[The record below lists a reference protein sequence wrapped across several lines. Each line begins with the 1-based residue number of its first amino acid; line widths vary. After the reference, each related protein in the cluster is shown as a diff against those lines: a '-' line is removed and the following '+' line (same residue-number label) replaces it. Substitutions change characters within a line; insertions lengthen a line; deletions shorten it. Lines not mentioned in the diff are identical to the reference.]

1 MAKRIGKMDCP
12 CCGSSNDIYQED
24 LGFEEFECGRCENT
38 FTIPEDPEDFDK
50 ASRENRTELA
60 AHDKAS
66 HFRIMAQGED
76 GHEWCIKNMVDASMD
91 EDLIALIV
99 RGCERDYP
107 EARIWTEDE
116 ESTSAGYRRS
126 LMFDVPENDC

>member
-12 CCGSSNDIYQED
+12 CCGSSNDIYPED

-50 ASRENRTELA
+50 VSRENRTELA
-60 AHDKAS
+60 AHDAAS
-66 HFRIMAQGED
+66 HVRIMVQGED
-76 GHEWCIKNMVDASMD
+76 GVVFCVKNNISKDD
-91 EDLIALIV
+91 DLLELAIAGV
-99 RGCERDYP
+99 ERSYP
-107 EARIWTEDE
+107 EGRVFTEDE
-116 ESTSAGYRRS
+116 EMTSAGYRRS